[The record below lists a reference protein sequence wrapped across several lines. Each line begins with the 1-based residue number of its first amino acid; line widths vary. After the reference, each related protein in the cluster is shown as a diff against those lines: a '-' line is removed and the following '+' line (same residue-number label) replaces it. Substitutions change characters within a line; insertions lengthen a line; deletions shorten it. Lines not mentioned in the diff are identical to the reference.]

1 MADERNTLEWPS
13 IRQFHREVCSR
24 ITRFLTVAEAAAT
37 VIQRA
42 HRRQAQDRE
51 NTIDFHGGFRSTVHN
66 WLLRSAVT
74 TSEKLDGTNLGKLGD
89 GTLVGRRTVIQPT
102 ATSYQR
108 CDLSALRGYHAE
120 RVLSELAAL
129 GGATAPRRAALY
141 GELCCN
147 SGLYSYQRDG
157 RAKSWQVFGALLEFE
172 DEPSANAYA
181 RAACAG
187 GHICGAAGD
196 DVPLVRVVCNSRAF
210 GEVVERHG
218 VPAVAAEAHDSLCTA
233 VARWREWMV
242 GEHGEGLV
250 LAVNTGEGDASLF
263 KWKISREPQPSIF
276 KCDGLVAL
284 VAELR
289 AGADGKVGTSHHP
302 ISIPTPDI
310 PPWPWPTL
318 ALRSALFVVT
328 GVPYRPQHPRD
339 ARVAASGCDP
349 PRQHHPTRSENCHP
363 GRRWKLPGHVPRA
376 H

>member
-13 IRQFHREVCSR
+13 IAQFHREVCYR
-24 ITRFLTVAEAAAT
+24 VHRFLTVAEAAAT

-42 HRRQAQDRE
+42 HRRQARDRK
-51 NTIDFHGGFRSTVHN
+51 NKIDFHGGFRSTLHN

-89 GTLVGRRTVIQPT
+89 GTLLGRRTVIQPT

-108 CDLSALRGYHAE
+108 CDLSALRGYHTE
-120 RVLSELAAL
+120 PVLSELVAL

-147 SGLYSYQRDG
+147 SDLYSYRRDG

-181 RAACAG
+181 RAACAA
-187 GHICGAAGD
+187 GHVCGAAGD
-196 DVPLVRVVCNSRAF
+196 DAPFVRVVCNSRAF

-276 KCDGLVAL
+276 KSDGLVAL

-289 AGADGKVGTSHHP
+289 AGADGKVGP
-302 ISIPTPDI
+302 
-310 PPWPWPTL
+310 
-318 ALRSALFVVT
+318 
-328 GVPYRPQHPRD
+328 
-339 ARVAASGCDP
+339 
-349 PRQHHPTRSENCHP
+349 
-363 GRRWKLPGHVPRA
+363 
-376 H
+376 